1 MKRYVVS
8 AVMMGALLAG
18 TTLRA
23 EAGLPEMFEAQIEK
37 SWERAEAISSGLQSP
52 PAQAGVFFS
61 GRIHLQDREEAWASY
76 QAIYRKT
83 GEEIILQKLK
93 TVPEW
98 DGVEKLA
105 GSTWRLWLAENRLRW
120 IFLRDSVFGMLIIVL
135 PVSVAAWSGLRQWGS
150 RKGEEALPPSS
161 RLSVI
166 PDHPLDFRV
175 RLSDPKETRLKI
187 GPGAENYDLQGNGWR
202 TNGNH
207 GAPLHRQAVELGV
220 LSPLVE
226 KIISAFAASPDQ
238 PASLSDHL
246 NIPGGLVEHTAR
258 TVDAMVRI
266 AGDLPEKEKSLCYLM
281 ALSHDLGKLF
291 AYRKEG
297 DQWIDRKLPHDRISS
312 LIVAGLPEFYSEM
325 TPTHREALFLALRY
339 YHNPEELP
347 TAAPPLAYTLLE
359 LMHKADA
366 ASHEAEQQLGRQQVE
381 GVKPYLWEAFL
392 SALPKIN
399 VNRYKG
405 GYPEGFTAG
414 EIVFVLEHALRERT
428 LDQLP
433 QELQQRL
440 PIRRPIGKLH
450 PAWPVL
456 VEVLKEKKV
465 LIEGVEGRKANP
477 SALFNITASGTTYKC
492 VVALS
497 SEALVSLAS
506 EAVERWR
513 QCPPYEVQIA
523 GGRHGGSIQRAE

>member
-1 MKRYVVS
+1 MNYSGRVQSGGFRSVKRQIVS
-8 AVMMGALLAG
+8 VALMGALLAG

-23 EAGLPEMFEAQIEK
+23 EAGLPELFETQIEK
-37 SWERAEAISSGLQSP
+37 SRERAEAIFRVDWQPVKIGALL
-52 PAQAGVFFS
+52 S
-61 GRIHLQDREEAWASY
+61 GRIRLQGREEAWAFY
-76 QAIYRKT
+76 QTAYANAGK
-83 GEEIILQKLK
+83 EVILQKLK

-98 DGVEKLA
+98 DGVERMA

-120 IFLRDSVFGMLIIVL
+120 IFLRDAAFGMLMIVL
-135 PVSVAAWSGLRQWGS
+135 PAGGAVWLGLRQWGN
-150 RKGEEALPPSS
+150 RKGEEGLPSSS
-161 RLSVI
+161 RLAVT
-166 PDHPLDFRV
+166 PDHPLDFRT
-175 RLSDPKETRLKI
+175 RLSDPKETRL
-187 GPGAENYDLQGNGWR
+187 
-202 TNGNH
+202 
-207 GAPLHRQAVELGV
+207 HRQAADLGV
-220 LSPLVE
+220 LSPFVE
-226 KIISAFAASPDQ
+226 KILSAFAASPDQ

-246 NIPGGLVEHTAR
+246 NIPGGLIEHTAR
-258 TVDAMVRI
+258 TVEAMVQI
-266 AGDLPEKEKSLCYLM
+266 AGDLPKEEKKLCYLM

-297 DQWIDRKLPHDRISS
+297 DRWIDRKLPHDRISS
-312 LIVAGLPEFYSEM
+312 LIVAGFPEFYTEL

-347 TAAPPLAYTLLE
+347 AAAPPLAYTLLE
-359 LMHKADA
+359 RMHKADA
-366 ASHEAEQQLGRQQVE
+366 TSHEEEQQLGRRQVE

-392 SALPKIN
+392 SALPEIN
-399 VNRYKG
+399 VNRHRG

-477 SALFNITASGTTYKC
+477 SALFNITASGTAYKC

-497 SEALVSLAS
+497 LEALIRLAP
-506 EAVERWR
+506 EVVERWK
-513 QCPPYEVQIA
+513 QCPPYEIRIA
-523 GGRHGGSIQRAE
+523 GGRYGDETPKSK

>member
-1 MKRYVVS
+1 MKQHLAS
-8 AVMMGALLAG
+8 AALAAVLLAG
-18 TTLRA
+18 MTLRA
-23 EAGLPEMFEAQIEK
+23 EAGLPELFEAQIEK
-37 SWERAEAISSGLQSP
+37 SRERTETISSGPQSP
-52 PAQAGVFFS
+52 PAQAGAFFS
-61 GRIHLQDREEAWASY
+61 GKIHLQHREAAWASY
-76 QAIYRKT
+76 QAVYGNA
-83 GEEIILQKLK
+83 GEEVILQKLK

-98 DGVEKLA
+98 DGVEKMA

-120 IFLRDSVFGMLIIVL
+120 IFLRDSAFGMLMIVL
-135 PVSVAAWSGLRQWGS
+135 PAGGAVWLGLRQWGN
-150 RKGEEALPPSS
+150 RKGGEALPSFS
-161 RLSVI
+161 RLPVI
-166 PDHPLDFRV
+166 PDHPLEFRV
-175 RLSDPKETRLKI
+175 RLSDPKETRL
-187 GPGAENYDLQGNGWR
+187 
-202 TNGNH
+202 
-207 GAPLHRQAVELGV
+207 HRQAAELGV

-226 KIISAFAASPDQ
+226 KILSAFAASPDH

-246 NIPGGLVEHTAR
+246 NIPGGLIEHTAR
-258 TVDAMVRI
+258 TVEAMVRI
-266 AGDLPEKEKSLCYLM
+266 AEDHPEEGKRLCYLM

-297 DQWIDRKLPHDRISS
+297 DRWIDRKLPHDRISA

-325 TPTHREALFLALRY
+325 TPIHREALFLSLRY

-366 ASHEAEQQLGRQQVE
+366 ASHEAEQQLGREQVE

-440 PIRRPIGKLH
+440 PIRRPVGKLH

-456 VEVLKEKKV
+456 VEMLKEKKV
-465 LIEGVEGRKANP
+465 LIEEVEGRKANP

-497 SEALVSLAS
+497 SEALMSLAP

-523 GGRHGGSIQRAE
+523 GGRYGGSIQRAE

>member
-1 MKRYVVS
+1 MKRYLASAALAVV
-8 AVMMGALLAG
+8 LLAG
-18 TTLRA
+18 TALRV
-23 EAGLPEMFEAQIEK
+23 EAGLPELFEAQIQK
-37 SWERAEAISSGLQSP
+37 SRERAEAISRFEWPPVKVGARLSRRIRLQ
-52 PAQAGVFFS
+52 G
-61 GRIHLQDREEAWASY
+61 REEAVASY
-76 QAIYRKT
+76 QAVYENVMK
-83 GEEIILQKLK
+83 EVILQKLK

-105 GSTWRLWLAENRLRW
+105 GSTWRLWQAENRLRW
-120 IFLRDSVFGMLIIVL
+120 VFLRDTTFGILMIVL
-135 PVSVAAWSGLRQWGS
+135 PVSVAAWSGLRQWGN
-150 RKGEEALPPSS
+150 RKGKETLPSSS
-161 RLSVI
+161 RLAVI

-175 RLSDPKETRLKI
+175 RLSDPKETRL
-187 GPGAENYDLQGNGWR
+187 
-202 TNGNH
+202 
-207 GAPLHRQAVELGV
+207 HRQAAELGF

-226 KIISAFAASPDQ
+226 KILSAFAASPDQ

-246 NIPGGLVEHTAR
+246 NIPGGLIEHTAR
-258 TVDAMVRI
+258 TVEAMIRI
-266 AGDLPEKEKSLCYLM
+266 AEDLPKEEKKICYLM

-297 DQWIDRKLPHDRISS
+297 DQWIDRKLPHDRISA
-312 LIVAGLPEFYSEM
+312 LIVAGLPEFYSELP
-325 TPTHREALFLALRY
+325 PTHREALFLALRY

-433 QELQQRL
+433 QEMQQRL

-456 VEVLKEKKV
+456 VEILKEKKV

-497 SEALVSLAS
+497 SGALMSLAP

>member
-1 MKRYVVS
+1 MKRHLAS
-8 AVMMGALLAG
+8 AALAAVLLAG
-18 TTLRA
+18 TALRA
-23 EAGLPEMFEAQIEK
+23 EAGLPELFEAQIEK
-37 SWERAEAISSGLQSP
+37 SRERAETISSGPQSP
-52 PAQAGVFFS
+52 PAQAGAFFS
-61 GRIHLQDREEAWASY
+61 GMIHLQDREEAWASY
-76 QAIYRKT
+76 QAVYENT
-83 GEEIILQKLK
+83 GEEVLLQKLK

-120 IFLRDSVFGMLIIVL
+120 IFLRDSVFGMLMIVL
-135 PVSVAAWSGLRQWGS
+135 PVSVAAWSGLRQWGN
-150 RKGEEALPPSS
+150 RKGEEALPSSS

-187 GPGAENYDLQGNGWR
+187 GPGAENY
-202 TNGNH
+202 
-207 GAPLHRQAVELGV
+207 GAPLHRQAAELGF
-220 LSPLVE
+220 LSPFVE
-226 KIISAFAASPDQ
+226 KIIAAFAASPDQ

-246 NIPGGLVEHTAR
+246 NIPGGLIEHTAR
-258 TVDAMVRI
+258 TVEAMVRI
-266 AGDLPEKEKSLCYLM
+266 AEEFTEEEKKVCYLM
-281 ALSHDLGKLF
+281 ALCHDLGKLF
-291 AYRKEG
+291 AYRKEA

-312 LIVAGLPEFYSEM
+312 LIVAGLPEFYTELG
-325 TPTHREALFLALRY
+325 PTHREALFLALRY

-347 TAAPPLAYTLLE
+347 AAAPPMSYTLLE

-366 ASHEAEQQLGRQQVE
+366 ASHEAEQQLGRKQVE
-381 GVKPYLWEAFL
+381 GVKPYLWEAFR

-414 EIVFVLEHALRERT
+414 ETVFVLEHALRERT

-433 QELQQRL
+433 QEMQQRL
-440 PIRRPIGKLH
+440 PIRRPVGKLH

-465 LIEGVEGRKANP
+465 LIEEVEGRKANP

-497 SEALVSLAS
+497 SEALMSLAT
-506 EAVERWR
+506 EAVERWK

-523 GGRHGGSIQRAE
+523 GGRHGGSIQRTE

>member
-1 MKRYVVS
+1 MKRHLAS
-8 AVMMGALLAG
+8 AALAAVLLAG

-23 EAGLPEMFEAQIEK
+23 KAGLPELFEAQIEK
-37 SWERAEAISSGLQSP
+37 SRERAEAISSGLRSP
-52 PAQAGVFFS
+52 PAQAGAFFS
-61 GRIHLQDREEAWASY
+61 GKIRLQDRKEAWASY

-83 GEEIILQKLK
+83 GEEVILQKLK

-120 IFLRDSVFGMLIIVL
+120 IFLRDSVFGMLMIVL
-135 PVSVAAWSGLRQWGS
+135 PVSVAAWSGLRQWGN
-150 RKGEEALPPSS
+150 RKGEEALPSSS

-175 RLSDPKETRLKI
+175 RLSDPKETRL
-187 GPGAENYDLQGNGWR
+187 
-202 TNGNH
+202 
-207 GAPLHRQAVELGV
+207 HRQAAELGV
-220 LSPLVE
+220 LSPFVE
-226 KIISAFAASPDQ
+226 KITAAFAASPDQ

-246 NIPGGLVEHTAR
+246 NIPGGLIEHTAR
-258 TVDAMVRI
+258 TVEAMVRI
-266 AGDLPEKEKSLCYLM
+266 AEDLMEEEKKVCYLM
-281 ALSHDLGKLF
+281 ALCHDLGKLF
-291 AYRKEG
+291 AYRKEA
-297 DQWIDRKLPHDRISS
+297 DQWIDRKLPHDRISA
-312 LIVAGLPEFYSEM
+312 LIVAGLPEFYSELA
-325 TPTHREALFLALRY
+325 PTHREALFLALRY

-347 TAAPPLAYTLLE
+347 AAAPPLAYTLLE
-359 LMHKADA
+359 LMHKADG
-366 ASHEAEQQLGRQQVE
+366 ASHEAEQQLGRRQVE

-414 EIVFVLEHALRERT
+414 EIVFILEHALRERT

-465 LIEGVEGRKANP
+465 LIEEVEGRKTNP

-497 SEALVSLAS
+497 SEALAALAPD
-506 EAVERWR
+506 AVERWR

>member
-1 MKRYVVS
+1 MKRHLAS
-8 AVMMGALLAG
+8 AMLTAVLLAG
-18 TTLRA
+18 TVLHA
-23 EAGLPEMFEAQIEK
+23 EAGLPELFEIQIEK
-37 SWERAEAISSGLQSP
+37 SRERAEAISSGLQSP
-52 PAQAGVFFS
+52 PAQAGAFFS
-61 GRIHLQDREEAWASY
+61 GRIRLQGREEAWAFY
-76 QAIYRKT
+76 QTAYANA
-83 GEEIILQKLK
+83 GEEVILQKMK

-98 DGVEKLA
+98 DGVEKMA

-120 IFLRDSVFGMLIIVL
+120 VFLRESAFGMLMIVL
-135 PVSVAAWSGLRQWGS
+135 PAGGAVWLGLRQWGN
-150 RKGEEALPPSS
+150 RKGEEGLPSSS
-161 RLSVI
+161 RLAVT
-166 PDHPLDFRV
+166 PDHPLDFHV
-175 RLSDPKETRLKI
+175 HISDPKETRL
-187 GPGAENYDLQGNGWR
+187 
-202 TNGNH
+202 
-207 GAPLHRQAVELGV
+207 HRQAAEFGF

-226 KIISAFAASPDQ
+226 KILSAFAASPDQ

-258 TVDAMVRI
+258 TVEAMVRI
-266 AGDLPEKEKSLCYLM
+266 AEEIPEEEKKICYLM

-297 DQWIDRKLPHDRISS
+297 DQWIDRKLPHDRISA
-312 LIVAGLPEFYSEM
+312 LIVASLPEFYSEL

-347 TAAPPLAYTLLE
+347 AAAPPLAYTLLE

-381 GVKPYLWEAFL
+381 GIKPYLWEAFL

-433 QELQQRL
+433 LELQQRL
-440 PIRRPIGKLH
+440 PIRRSIGKLH

-465 LIEGVEGRKANP
+465 LIEEVGKKKANP
-477 SALFNITASGTTYKC
+477 SALFNITASGTVYKC

-497 SEALVSLAS
+497 LEALTGLVP
-506 EAVERWR
+506 EFVERWKL
-513 QCPPYEVQIA
+513 CPSYEIRIA
-523 GGRHGGSIQRAE
+523 GGRYGDEAPKSK

>member
-1 MKRYVVS
+1 MKRQIVS
-8 AVMMGALLAG
+8 VALMGALLAG

-23 EAGLPEMFEAQIEK
+23 EAGLPELFEAQIEK
-37 SWERAEAISSGLQSP
+37 SRERTETIFRFEWPPVKTGVLLSGMIRLQ
-52 PAQAGVFFS
+52 G
-61 GRIHLQDREEAWASY
+61 REEAVASY
-76 QAIYRKT
+76 QAVYENAKA
-83 GEEIILQKLK
+83 EVILQKLK

-98 DGVEKLA
+98 DGVEKMA

-120 IFLRDSVFGMLIIVL
+120 TFLRESAFGMLMIIL
-135 PVSVAAWSGLRQWGS
+135 PLSVAVWSGLRQWEN
-150 RKGEEALPPSS
+150 RKGEETLPSSS
-161 RLSVI
+161 RLAVI
-166 PDHPLDFRV
+166 PDHPLDFYV

-207 GAPLHRQAVELGV
+207 GAPLHRQAAELGF
-220 LSPLVE
+220 LSPFVE
-226 KIISAFAASPDQ
+226 KIIAAFAASSDQ

-246 NIPGGLVEHTAR
+246 NVPGGLIEHTAR
-258 TVDAMVRI
+258 TVEAMVRI
-266 AGDLPEKEKSLCYLM
+266 AEAHPEEEKKVCYLM
-281 ALSHDLGKLF
+281 ALCHDIGKLF

-312 LIVAGLPEFYSEM
+312 LIVAGFPEFYTEL

-359 LMHKADA
+359 SMHKADA

-392 SALPKIN
+392 SALSKIN

-456 VEVLKEKKV
+456 VEMLKEKKV
-465 LIEGVEGRKANP
+465 LIEEVEKKKANP
-477 SALFNITASGTTYKC
+477 SALFNITASGTAYKC

-497 SEALVSLAS
+497 LEALTGLVP
-506 EAVERWR
+506 EVVERWR
-513 QCPPYEVQIA
+513 LCPPYEIRIA
-523 GGRHGGSIQRAE
+523 GGRYGEETPKSK